1 MLIKL
6 FGTES
11 KTWDGSGFVKYKE
24 IVFTKEDAKKYLY
37 SIDNRRRIIKWD
49 DIKVR
54 IFV

>member
-1 MLIKL
+1 MTDKEIYRLLIKVDKGYTL
-6 FGTES
+6 T
-11 KTWDGSGFVKYKE
+11 KE
-24 IVFTKEDAKKYLY
+24 FPVFTKEDAKKYLY